1 MARPTRR
8 LGNLPAEATSFVGR
22 RRELAELRKKLS
34 AARLVSLVGP
44 GGVGKTRLAIRIA
57 TDLQRGFAGGAWLVE
72 LAELHDPTFVPNAI
86 MAALDLRDQASS
98 KPRALVLSYL
108 REKELLLVIDNCE
121 HLLQA
126 TAEVVAEIVKAAP
139 GVRVLAT
146 TRYPLSLPAEHVIP
160 VPPLEHPPVRGE
172 AGFDQLRQNEPLV
185 LFTERAAAA
194 SGKFE
199 LTATNSGAVIDLC
212 RRLDGLPLAIE
223 LAAVRTRLLSVEQI
237 LDRLT
242 DRFALL
248 TGGGRAAIPRH
259 QTLRATIDWSR
270 NLLEPAEQA
279 LLSRLC
285 VFAGRFTL
293 DDAEAVCT
301 FGDVSGVKA
310 IDLLASLV
318 DKSLVMK
325 EDARGFASYRLHET
339 MREYASGMLQE
350 GGERDVLE
358 ARFAD
363 YYISKCQ
370 PSVSKARFALLE
382 WLAWIDLEIDNVRS
396 ILRRC
401 VIQGD
406 FERGVALA
414 GSLLWYWT
422 TRATTEGARWL
433 DDLLVSGSGNPGL
446 QARACFIR
454 GFLAVLQS
462 DPTAARPAL
471 QRAVAA
477 ARKAELQTLLSHSLS
492 MASIAENIAGNRA
505 AARRLFEQAAVV
517 TTAVDDVGARL
528 TFLQAQALN
537 GLFEGDLEAV
547 FSASSEGVRL
557 SRQAGDIYSLQ
568 MMLVNFGCAGIMAGD
583 LDPSKQQLVEALEI
597 ARQVDDRVAQFYVLE
612 ALVCHAAASGRARLA
627 ARLLGASEA
636 LRAAA
641 GGSIMASLAPLLDKA
656 EQAAIAALG
665 DSKFEAEVAAGRGLS
680 RDAAMTLALGESPQ
694 PVAAASAD
702 TGAELLGKRQAQVA
716 DLIAEGLSN
725 KQIAARL
732 FISEYTVDSHV
743 RSVLNKLGFNSRAQI
758 ARWTASNQER

>member
-1 MARPTRR
+1 MRR
-8 LGNLPAEATSFVGR
+8 LGNLPAEATSFIGR
-22 RRELAELRKKLS
+22 RRELAELRKKLLV
-34 AARLVSLVGP
+34 ARLVSLVGP
-44 GGVGKTRLAIRIA
+44 GGVGKTRIAIRIA
-57 TDLQRGFAGGAWLVE
+57 TDLRRGFAGGAWLVE
-72 LAELHDPTFVPNAI
+72 LAELHDPSLVPHAV
-86 MAALDLRDQASS
+86 MAALDLRGQAST
-98 KPRALVLSYL
+98 KPLALVLSYL

-146 TRYPLSLPAEHVIP
+146 TREPLSLSGEHVIP
-160 VPPLEHPPVRGE
+160 VPPFELPPVRSE
-172 AGFDQLRQNEPLV
+172 AGLDQVRQNEAV
-185 LFTERAAAA
+185 MLFIERAAAA

-199 LTATNSGAVIDLC
+199 LTASNRAAVMDLC

-248 TGGGRAAIPRH
+248 TGGGLAAIPRH

-270 NLLEPAEQA
+270 NLLEPAEQT
-279 LLSRLC
+279 LLRRLC

-293 DDAEAVCT
+293 EDAEGVCT
-301 FGDVSGVKA
+301 FDNVSGVKA

-325 EDARGFASYRLHET
+325 EDVRGFASFRLHET
-339 MREYASGMLQE
+339 MSEYASVMLRE
-350 GGERDVLE
+350 AGERDVVE

-370 PSVSKARFALLE
+370 PSVSQARFALLE

-406 FERGVALA
+406 FERGLVLA

-433 DDLLVSGSGNPGL
+433 DDLLASGSGNPEM
-446 QARACFIR
+446 QALAYFIR

-462 DPTAARPAL
+462 DPTVARPAL
-471 QRAVAA
+471 RQAVAA
-477 ARKAELQTLLSHSLS
+477 ARRAERQTLLSHSLS
-492 MASIAENIAGNRA
+492 MASIAENIAGHRV
-505 AARRLFEQAAVV
+505 AARRLFDEAAVV
-517 TTAVDDVGARL
+517 TAAANDVGAKL

-537 GLFEGDLEAV
+537 GLIEGDLEAV
-547 FSASSEGVRL
+547 TSAASEGVRL
-557 SRQAGDIYSLQ
+557 SRKTGDIYSLE
-568 MMLVNFGCAGIMAGD
+568 MMLVNLGCAGMMTGD
-583 LDPSKQQLVEALEI
+583 LDPSKLQLMEALEI
-597 ARQVDDRVAQFYVLE
+597 ARQIDDRVAQFYVLE

-627 ARLLGASEA
+627 AQLLGASEA
-636 LRAAA
+636 LREAA
-641 GGSIMASLAPLLDKA
+641 GGTVMASLAPLLDKA
-656 EQAAIAALG
+656 EKAAIAAMG
-665 DSKFEAEVAAGRGLS
+665 ASKFESELAAGKRLS
-680 RDAAMTLALGESPQ
+680 RDAAMTLALGKSPQ
-694 PVAAASAD
+694 PVAAASVD

-716 DLIAEGLSN
+716 GLIAEGLSN
-725 KQIAARL
+725 KQIGARL

-743 RSVLNKLGFNSRAQI
+743 RAILNKLGFSSRAQI
-758 ARWTASNQER
+758 ARWTAWNQER